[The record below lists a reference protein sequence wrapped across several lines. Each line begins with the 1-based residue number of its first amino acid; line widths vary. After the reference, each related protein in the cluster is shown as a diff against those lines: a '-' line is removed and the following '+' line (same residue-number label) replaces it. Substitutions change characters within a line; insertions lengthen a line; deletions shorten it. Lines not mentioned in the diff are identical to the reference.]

1 MKINALFTAGLLF
14 LQLTLSAQ
22 TYETR
27 SFDLPARKSVEILT
41 EKEKAESVVLLEDH
55 RTYEFAMNPKEQME
69 LFYTRHVRI
78 HINEQSMVEAY
89 NKIYVPVS
97 SPDDLITLHA
107 RTLRKDG
114 KAYDLYKG
122 DMKMVSEEG
131 QNFMILAIEGLE
143 KDAEL
148 EYFFTT
154 REDVRVFLSERL
166 QSHALS
172 RKLRLDIISPDFLVF
187 EARVYNGA
195 STISDST
202 ANDKRWLTITAG
214 PIAPLDKEEKYIF
227 YGANVMRVEFKLVQN
242 KNANS
247 NRLNTWDDA
256 GGRFYEVFH
265 DFDKT
270 DAKEVDKLVSKIGL
284 KSGTPEEKV
293 KKIEQFMKA
302 NVMVNENNEEENIKL
317 MLSRKYGSANQVV
330 KTYVALFEK
339 LDIPY
344 EMVVT
349 CDRSKG
355 KFDPD
360 FDTWNYLDEYLFYF
374 PFSNKFM
381 DPSNILFRYGFIP
394 ALYTENHGLFIR
406 NVKIGD
412 AVSGVSSVKKI
423 DGLRPELHFDNM
435 MADIRLS
442 SDGEKAIIDID
453 REMAGYADNN
463 LRAIYFYS
471 NEEDKKKIAEEFLK
485 SCGGEGAELKSASA
499 ANYNMNSDEYDKPF
513 TMKATLESAG
523 IIEKAGNTIL
533 VAIGQVIGQQ
543 VEMYQDH
550 ARQNP
555 IDQEFPHSY
564 KRVLK
569 FHIPDGYTAKGL
581 DKLKMNIIGEDKS
594 QMGFTADYTLE
605 GNVLTLTS
613 TEYYTVTHLPASAY
627 EPFRR
632 VINAA
637 ADFNKLKV
645 ILEKN

>member
-1 MKINALFTAGLLF
+1 MKLISVITSGLVLLSFTLA
-14 LQLTLSAQ
+14 AQ
-22 TYETR
+22 SYEMK
-27 SFDLPARKSVEILT
+27 SFDLPERKSVEALS
-41 EKEKAESVVLLEDH
+41 EKEKSESVVILDDH
-55 RTYEFAMNPKEQME
+55 RTYEYAQNENSEME
-69 LFYTRHVRI
+69 LYYTRHIRI
-78 HINEQSMVEAY
+78 HVNEQSMVEAY
-89 NKIYVPVS
+89 NKIYIPVIA
-97 SPDDLITLHA
+97 PDDLVTLHA

-114 KAYDLYKG
+114 KSYDLHKE
-122 DMKMVSEEG
+122 DMKMINEEG

-154 REDVRVFLSERL
+154 RENVRVFMTERL

-172 RKLRLDIISPDFLVF
+172 RGLKYDIISPDYLVF
-187 EARVYNGA
+187 EARVYNGP

-202 ANDKRWLTITAG
+202 AGNKRWLTITSG
-214 PIAPLDKEEKYIF
+214 TISPLDNDEKYIF
-227 YGANVMRVEFKLVQN
+227 YGANVMRLEFKLVQN

-256 GGRFYEVFH
+256 GGRFYEIFH
-265 DFDKT
+265 SFDKS
-270 DAKEVDKLVSKIGL
+270 DSKEVDKLISKIGV
-284 KSGTPEEKV
+284 KSGTQEEKV
-293 KKIEQFMKA
+293 KKVEQFMKS
-302 NVMVNENNEEENIKL
+302 NVMVNENDAEENIKL
-317 MLSRKYGSANQVV
+317 MISRKYGSANQIV

-344 EMVVT
+344 EMVIT
-349 CDRSKG
+349 CDRSKA

-374 PFSNKFM
+374 PFSGKYL
-381 DPSNILFRYGFIP
+381 DPTNIIYRYGLIP
-394 ALYTENHGLFIR
+394 ALYTDNYGLFIR
-406 NVKIGD
+406 NVKVGD

-423 DGLRPELHFDNM
+423 EAVKPDQHYDNM
-435 MADIRLS
+435 VADIRLS

-453 REMAGYADNN
+453 RQMNGYADNN

-485 SCGGEGAELKSASA
+485 SCGGEGAELKSSSA
-499 ANYNMNSDEYDKPF
+499 ANYNMNSEEFDKPF
-513 TMKATLESAG
+513 VMKATLESPG

-555 IDQEFPHSY
+555 IDQDFPHSY
-564 KRVLK
+564 NRVLK

-594 QMGFTADYTLE
+594 QMGFISDYKLE
-605 GNVLTLTS
+605 GNVITLTAV
-613 TEYYTVTHLPASAY
+613 EYYTVTHLPASAY

>member
-1 MKINALFTAGLLF
+1 MKLKAIAIAMLCF
-14 LQLTLSAQ
+14 LRLSVGAQ
-22 TYETR
+22 SYETR
-27 SFDLPARKSVEILT
+27 NFDLPPRNAVEVLT
-41 EKEKAESVVLLEDH
+41 EKEKSESVVLLEDH
-55 RTYEFAMNPKEQME
+55 RTYELAFNESDQME
-69 LFYTRHVRI
+69 MFYSRHVRV

-89 NKIYVPVS
+89 NKIYIPVNA
-97 SPDDLITLHA
+97 PEDLLTLHA
-107 RTLRKDG
+107 RTLTKDG
-114 KAYDLYKG
+114 KSYDLQKS
-122 DMKMVSEEG
+122 DMKLVTEEG
-131 QNFMILAIEGLE
+131 QSFMILAIEGLE

-154 REDVRVFLSERL
+154 HENVRVFFSERL
-166 QSHALS
+166 QSHAFS
-172 RKLRLDIISPDFLVF
+172 RQLKLDIISPDFLVF

-195 STISDST
+195 ATISDST
-202 ANDKRWLTITAG
+202 ASKKRWLTITSG
-214 PIAPLDKEEKYIF
+214 PVTPLDNEEKYNF
-227 YGANVMRVEFKLVQN
+227 YAANVMRVEFKLVQN
-242 KNANS
+242 RNTNS

-256 GGRFYEVFH
+256 GGRYYEVYH
-265 DFDKT
+265 EFDKT
-270 DAKEVDKLVSKIGL
+270 DAKEVDKLISRLGL

-293 KKIEQFMKA
+293 KKIERFMKS
-302 NVMVNENNEEENIKL
+302 NVMVNEHDEEENIRL
-317 MLSRKYGSANQVV
+317 MLSRKYGSAAQVV

-349 CDRSKG
+349 CDRSKR

-360 FDTWNYLDEYLFYF
+360 FDTWSFLDETVFFF
-374 PFSNKFM
+374 PFSGKYM
-381 DPSNILFRYGFIP
+381 DPGNIFFRYGWIP
-394 ALYTENHGLFIR
+394 ALYTENYGLFIR

-412 AVSGVSSVKKI
+412 AVSGVSTVKKI
-423 DGLRPELHFDNM
+423 EGTKPELHFDNM
-435 MADIRLS
+435 IADIRLS
-442 SDGEKAIIDID
+442 NDGDKALIDID

-485 SCGGEGAELKSASA
+485 SCGGEGAELKSSSA
-499 ANYNMNSDEYDKPF
+499 ENFNMNSDEYDKPF
-513 TMKATLESAG
+513 VMKATLESPG

-555 IDQEFPHSY
+555 IDQEFPHTY

-569 FHIPDGYTAKGL
+569 FYIPDGYTAKGL
-581 DKLKMNIIGEDKS
+581 EKLKMNIIGEDKS
-594 QMGFTADYTLE
+594 QMGFTSDYTLE
-605 GNVLTLTS
+605 GNLLTVTVN
-613 TEYYTVTHLPASAY
+613 EYYTVTHLPASAY
-627 EPFRR
+627 DPFRR